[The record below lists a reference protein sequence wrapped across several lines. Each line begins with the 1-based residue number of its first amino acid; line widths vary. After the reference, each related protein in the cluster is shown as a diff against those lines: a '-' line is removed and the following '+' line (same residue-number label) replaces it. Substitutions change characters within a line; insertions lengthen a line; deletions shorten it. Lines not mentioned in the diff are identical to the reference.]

1 MRVACNVRAYPARL
15 WLSRRGLVFAGK
27 WRGMMARSVALA
39 AALLG
44 FWLALSGHYTAFLIG
59 AAVVSAVLIVGLLR
73 ARQVLDAE
81 TVPLE
86 AVIASV
92 TYYPWL
98 FVEIFKAAVG
108 VATEVLRPRL
118 AVSPVMTVVD
128 TRLRTAIGV
137 VTYGNSITLT
147 PGTVTCG
154 IKGKRLTVYAMVREG
169 ALDIEAGG
177 MEARVMQ
184 FEGGH

>member
-1 MRVACNVRAYPARL
+1 MR
-15 WLSRRGLVFAGK
+15 
-27 WRGMMARSVALA
+27 ARSVTLA
-39 AALLG
+39 AVLFG
-44 FWLALSGHYTAFLIG
+44 FWLALSGHYTAFLITAG
-59 AAVVSAVLIVGLLR
+59 AIFAVLIVGITR
-73 ARQVLDAE
+73 TKQALDEE

-86 AVIASV
+86 GFVASL
-92 TYYPWL
+92 TYFPWL
-98 FVEIFKAAVG
+98 WVEIFKSSVAVAR
-108 VATEVLRPRL
+108 VILRPRL
-118 AVSPVMTVVD
+118 QISPVMTVVD
-128 TRLRTAIGV
+128 TGLRSAIGI

-154 IKGKRLTVYAMVREG
+154 IKGKRLTVYALMREG

>member
-1 MRVACNVRAYPARL
+1 LQRL
-15 WLSRRGLVFAGK
+15 VESGMALAIGAGLVFAK
-27 WRGMMARSVALA
+27 EWRDMLARSVALA
-39 AALLG
+39 AALLV
-44 FWLALSGHYTAFLIG
+44 FWLALSGHYTAFLISAG
-59 AAVVSAVLIVGLLR
+59 VVSAVLIVVLTR
-73 ARQVLDAE
+73 TRQALDEE

-86 AVIASV
+86 AILASV

-108 VATEVLRPRL
+108 VAKEILRPEL
-118 AVSPVMTVVD
+118 QISPVMTVVD
-128 TRLRTAIGV
+128 TNLRTAIGV

-154 IKGKRLTVYAMVREG
+154 IKGKRLTVYAMVRAG